1 MTKKIKKNIGGIIA
15 GLVLVG
21 GAAGVAWADVEGIP
35 FTIRTGGSTNTPCP
49 GAYSGYAKMTNGS
62 ALWFTPPTNA
72 SSGTFTDASSF
83 GTSYVSV
90 ACVVRRNDL
99 MAWCGTNTVTFPATN
114 STQYALTAYVKNT
127 PPPPTNG
134 QLLNLQVT
142 WH

>member
-72 SSGTFTDASSF
+72 SSGTSRTPRVLARPMFRSH
-83 GTSYVSV
+83 
-90 ACVVRRNDL
+90 
-99 MAWCGTNTVTFPATN
+99 AWCAEMI
-114 STQYALTAYVKNT
+114 
-127 PPPPTNG
+127 
-134 QLLNLQVT
+134 
-142 WH
+142 